1 VERGNDNLP
10 EELRQKYEQQDEHD
24 FGKYMSRLILCIPY
38 NFLVMYGTF
47 KYAKNASKAMRKM
60 QVGSKA
66 TKLSQMKMF
75 LTIVGSLFGF
85 AFVYLGGTI
94 AILGVNPVRLYRERR
109 RREEEAIMAGILMHQ
124 NLTT

>member
-1 VERGNDNLP
+1 
-10 EELRQKYEQQDEHD
+10 
-24 FGKYMSRLILCIPY
+24 
-38 NFLVMYGTF
+38 MYGTF

>member
-1 VERGNDNLP
+1 
-10 EELRQKYEQQDEHD
+10 
-24 FGKYMSRLILCIPY
+24 
-38 NFLVMYGTF
+38 
-47 KYAKNASKAMRKM
+47 
-60 QVGSKA
+60 
-66 TKLSQMKMF
+66 MKMF